1 MPLAVGAWSPGL
13 PAAAVLSCSRR
24 PFLIWEA
31 AWLTLT
37 AASYVCEEAA
47 LHYCVGGPARR
58 RVTRDDWMGRRG
70 CDADQR
76 QRLLYDWAAGLT
88 W

>member
-1 MPLAVGAWSPGL
+1 MVRCQEALTVPLAVGAWSPGL

-37 AASYVCEEAA
+37 AASYVCEEGSTRPLCTVSVVQLAA
-47 LHYCVGGPARR
+47 A
-58 RVTRDDWMGRRG
+58 
-70 CDADQR
+70 
-76 QRLLYDWAAGLT
+76 
-88 W
+88 

>member
-1 MPLAVGAWSPGL
+1 VPLAVGAWSPGL

-37 AASYVCEEAA
+37 AASYVCEEGSTRPLCTTVSVVQLAA
-47 LHYCVGGPARR
+47 A
-58 RVTRDDWMGRRG
+58 
-70 CDADQR
+70 
-76 QRLLYDWAAGLT
+76 
-88 W
+88 